1 MGMSWSM
8 QTGSASHAEQGAVA
22 DSPAGVWTVF
32 FLLTV
37 LHIYANVQ
45 AMRSLQLASLNPARL
60 AILVQHAVCQ
70 VRLYQLPA
78 SSSFAGHDT
87 HATYV

>member
-1 MGMSWSM
+1 MVWSLCRLA
-8 QTGSASHAEQGAVA
+8 QQGEAKQGVIA

-32 FLLTV
+32 LLLTV

-70 VRLYQLPA
+70 VMILLAPSKQRYHR
-78 SSSFAGHDT
+78 S
-87 HATYV
+87 